1 MRGRIPQ
8 QPPPPCTPLV
18 AVIIVAAATATVLAD
33 TVAAF
38 LGLVRAIHE
47 CGGDVETMLR
57 RSMRRRE
64 SLKPSRRQKSSS
76 QATSSSS
83 LRSLVVPRPSVRVRS
98 LPGGGLGGHSFGDE
112 ISPIQGRNVGPIRNR
127 FHALAHPDDPNTI
140 RTRRPRVGA
149 SLQLRQPRRSRHLP
163 SSDWERL
170 HRSPPP
176 RPRVRPLSLPPLGSR
191 PLALSFPVRHRGK
204 YRGCSVLAIAIN
216 GGRRREQR
224 FRTDSGSLSRGL
236 TKRAVRNPVPR

>member
-64 SLKPSRRQKSSS
+64 SLKPSRREKSSF
-76 QATSSSS
+76 QATSSS
-83 LRSLVVPRPSVRVRS
+83 LRSLVVPRRPSAPFPEEASAAIPSAMKLVPSKGGMLVPSEIDFTHSRTQTTLTQFALVVPASAPPSNSGQGGPGISLLLTGKGSAVLPHRVRAS
-98 LPGGGLGGHSFGDE
+98 VPCPFLPW
-112 ISPIQGRNVGPIRNR
+112 
-127 FHALAHPDDPNTI
+127 ALARSLSLSPSGTGGNIEAAPSLRSQSTG
-140 RTRRPRVGA
+140 VGA
-149 SLQLRQPRRSRHLP
+149 
-163 SSDWERL
+163 
-170 HRSPPP
+170 
-176 RPRVRPLSLPPLGSR
+176 
-191 PLALSFPVRHRGK
+191 AN
-204 YRGCSVLAIAIN
+204 N
-216 GGRRREQR
+216 GFGR
-224 FRTDSGSLSRGL
+224 T
-236 TKRAVRNPVPR
+236 A

>member
-76 QATSSSS
+76 
-83 LRSLVVPRPSVRVRS
+83 
-98 LPGGGLGGHSFGDE
+98 
-112 ISPIQGRNVGPIRNR
+112 
-127 FHALAHPDDPNTI
+127 
-140 RTRRPRVGA
+140 
-149 SLQLRQPRRSRHLP
+149 
-163 SSDWERL
+163 
-170 HRSPPP
+170 
-176 RPRVRPLSLPPLGSR
+176 
-191 PLALSFPVRHRGK
+191 
-204 YRGCSVLAIAIN
+204 
-216 GGRRREQR
+216 
-224 FRTDSGSLSRGL
+224 
-236 TKRAVRNPVPR
+236 

>member
-47 CGGDVETMLR
+47 CGGDVEA
-57 RSMRRRE
+57 MRRRE
-64 SLKPSRRQKSSS
+64 SLKPSQREKSSF
-76 QATSSSS
+76 QATSSS
-83 LRSLVVPRPSVRVRS
+83 LRSLVVPRPSASAPFPEEASAAIPSAMKLVPSKGGMLVPSEIDFTHSRTQTTLTQFALVVLPSAPPSNSGQGGRGISLPLTGKGPTASARPSPVPPSLGLSPARS
-98 LPGGGLGGHSFGDE
+98 L
-112 ISPIQGRNVGPIRNR
+112 
-127 FHALAHPDDPNTI
+127 
-140 RTRRPRVGA
+140 
-149 SLQLRQPRRSRHLP
+149 
-163 SSDWERL
+163 
-170 HRSPPP
+170 
-176 RPRVRPLSLPPLGSR
+176 
-191 PLALSFPVRHRGK
+191 FPVRHRGK

-224 FRTDSGSLSRGL
+224 FRAETASGSRIRLLPRRY
-236 TKRAVRNPVPR
+236 TKNRAVRNQVPR